1 VSIESTVGAA
11 VVPPPE
17 MEEADAG
24 GRRKLAEQWVRMP
37 PAWRRADVGLVVAT
51 QWTLCVGGVLFAAM
65 ITLEVIS
72 RYVFSFSISFVN
84 AAARLL
90 LVWFFM
96 LGAGIALRH
105 GAHVGFELITAALPP
120 RARRVVELVGL
131 LAVAVFCYS
140 ARKWVGALAAALG
153 GLDALIFTGG
163 IGEHSGPVREEIC
176 RDLGYLGIDLDPDR
190 NSRSESV
197 VTADGSRCTVR
208 VIPTDEESVVARHTA
223 ELTA

>member
-1 VSIESTVGAA
+1 MSINSTVGAA
-11 VVPPPE
+11 VIPPPE

-24 GRRKLAEQWVRMP
+24 GRRKLAEQWARMP
-37 PAWRRADVGLVVAT
+37 PAWRRADATLVVAT

-131 LAVAVFCYS
+131 LAVAVFCIEMLY
-140 ARKWVGALAAALG
+140 AGVQAMGPAWAQNEP
-153 GLDALIFTGG
+153 GLDISLGW
-163 IGEHSGPVREEIC
+163 PV
-176 RDLGYLGIDLDPDR
+176 L
-190 NSRSESV
+190 
-197 VTADGSRCTVR
+197 A
-208 VIPTDEESVVARHTA
+208 IPVGFAFLLYHAIVMMWLRLRAGDSA
-223 ELTA
+223 